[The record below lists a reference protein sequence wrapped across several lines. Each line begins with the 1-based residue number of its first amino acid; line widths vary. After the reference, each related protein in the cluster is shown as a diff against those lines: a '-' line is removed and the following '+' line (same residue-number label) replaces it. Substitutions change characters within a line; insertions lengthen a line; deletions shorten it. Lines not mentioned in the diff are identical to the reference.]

1 MRDLKR
7 SLCIALFVAVGFIG
21 AQAQQLPDA
30 PGALGLKSEVTP
42 AMQVLRE
49 PSTRVA
55 DKKFWTLTAA
65 HFAATYADATTSS
78 LGVGRHSCGPE
89 TNAIYGKYPSP
100 QRFFLQMSAETA
112 AISAFDYFLK
122 RKHNRFWF
130 VAGSADAVSHAWA
143 AALNASRCSL

>member
-7 SLCIALFVAVGFIG
+7 SLCIALFVVVGFIG
-21 AQAQQLPDA
+21 AHAQQLPDA
-30 PGALGLKSEVTP
+30 PGALGLKAEVTP
-42 AMQVLRE
+42 AAQLLRE
-49 PSTRVA
+49 PSARAA
-55 DKKFWTLTAA
+55 DKKFWALTAA

-89 TNAIYGKYPSP
+89 TNAIYGRYPSP

-122 RKHNRFWF
+122 RKHSRFWF
-130 VAGSADAVSHAWA
+130 AAGAADAASHAWA
-143 AALNASRCSL
+143 AALNANRCSL

>member
-1 MRDLKR
+1 VRDLWR
-7 SLCIALFVAVGFIG
+7 SLCIGLFVVVAFAG
-21 AQAQQLPDA
+21 AYAQQLPDA
-30 PGALGLKSEVTP
+30 PGALGLRSEVTP
-42 AMQVLRE
+42 ATEMLRE

-55 DKKFWTLTAA
+55 DKKFWTLTVA

-122 RKHNRFWF
+122 RRHSRFWF
-130 VAGSADAVSHAWA
+130 VAGAADATTHAWA
-143 AALNASRCSL
+143 AAMNANRCSL